1 MNAYDRPG
9 APAALGLVPAPDDH
23 VMNEGQGGTDTMR
36 TPQNK
41 EHTAVLRH
49 VLTTALL
56 IVAATGIGQLFRYV
70 GFPETNIVVVYIFS
84 ILLIARFTRGYA
96 YGIMASVI
104 ATGAFNYFFTEP
116 YFTFSVNDPTYFVT
130 FGIMTVTAFI
140 TGALTSKVKQ
150 NAVDAR
156 EKESE
161 ASALYKLT
169 NRLTDAV
176 DMSDIAGIATGTISG
191 IMGCRAACLCFDEK
205 GRPERSF
212 IQQQDAEKQIRRK
225 TDNPTEIRRR
235 IERLRSACDV
245 NGEFCDWPIYGREA
259 ILGIMRIPEESAAV
273 MNEPQM
279 RLLRS
284 MIECTAL
291 AMDRFRSAQERIRS
305 REETVQER
313 YRGNLLRAISHDLR
327 TPLSGIM
334 GTSEM
339 LMDMTAPEDPRR
351 ALAEGI
357 HQDADWL
364 HSLVVNILSLTRLQ
378 EGKLALAG
386 QMEAPE
392 EVIGGAVNHIMQRSP
407 GREITVDA
415 PDELMFVPMDAK
427 LIEQVLINLL
437 DNAVKHTPP
446 EGEIIV
452 SVREDREAACA
463 VFSVADRGCG
473 IAAADLPHIF
483 QAFYTTRSKEADA
496 HRGIGLGLA
505 ICESIVA
512 AHGGTI
518 EARNRADG
526 QGAEFVFTLP
536 MEVRDRA
543 KQE

>member
-1 MNAYDRPG
+1 
-9 APAALGLVPAPDDH
+9 
-23 VMNEGQGGTDTMR
+23 MNERQGETGEMR
-36 TPQNK
+36 IPHCK
-41 EHTAVLRH
+41 EHTDVLRH
-49 VLTTALL
+49 TLTTAIL
-56 IVAATGIGQLFRYV
+56 IAVATGIGALFRYL
-70 GFPETNIVVVYIFS
+70 GFPETNIVVVYVFS
-84 ILLIARFTRGYA
+84 ILLIACFTRGYV
-96 YGIMASVI
+96 YGMTASVI

-116 YFTFSVNDPTYFVT
+116 YFTFSVNDPTYWVT
-130 FGIMTVTAFI
+130 FAVMTVTAFI
-140 TGALTSKVKQ
+140 TGALTSKVMQ
-150 NAVDAR
+150 GAAAAR
-156 EKESE
+156 EKELE
-161 ASALYKLT
+161 ASALYALT
-169 NRLTDAV
+169 NRLTDAA
-176 DMSDIAGIATGTISG
+176 DLSDIAGIAAGAISG
-191 IMGCRAACLCFDEK
+191 VMECRAACLCFDEK
-205 GRPERSF
+205 GQPEPSF
-212 IQQQDAEKQIRRK
+212 IQQQNAGRQIRRK
-225 TDNPTEIRRR
+225 TDDPPEIQRR
-235 IERLRSACDV
+235 IERLQSACDV
-245 NGEFCDWPIYGREA
+245 GGEFCDWPIRGREA
-259 ILGIMRIPEESAAV
+259 VLGVMRIPRESVAV

-313 YRGNLLRAISHDLR
+313 CRGNLLRAISHDLR

-339 LMDMTAPEDPRR
+339 LMDMTSPEDPRR
-351 ALAEGI
+351 ALAEDI

-364 HSLVVNILSLTRLQ
+364 HSMVVNILSLTRLQ
-378 EGKLALAG
+378 EGKLAIAR

-392 EVIGGAVNHIMQRSP
+392 EVIGGAVAHIMQRSP
-407 GREITVDA
+407 GREITVGA

-446 EGEIIV
+446 ENEISV

-512 AHGGTI
+512 AHGGAI
-518 EARNRADG
+518 EAHNRADG
-526 QGAEFVFTLP
+526 HGAEFVFTLP
-536 MEVRDRA
+536 LEVRDHA
-543 KQE
+543 